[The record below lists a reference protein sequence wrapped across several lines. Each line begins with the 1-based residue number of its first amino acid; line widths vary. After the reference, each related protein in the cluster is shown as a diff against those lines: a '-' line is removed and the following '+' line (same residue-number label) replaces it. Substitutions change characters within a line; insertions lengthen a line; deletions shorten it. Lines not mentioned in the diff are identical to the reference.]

1 MSVTRR
7 EFLARTGLATA
18 AAAIGSGLG
27 AAPGMAADGDTISI
41 ALAARSPVGLNPQ
54 QTGLNGGD
62 NWAIN
67 QMYDT
72 LVKAPEGS
80 WAVKPDDF
88 LPSIAESWESSP
100 DAKTWTYKIR
110 KGVKFHKN
118 YGEVT
123 AEDVVFTFGRQL
135 DPNLVTASKVIYS
148 NIATCEAVDPMT
160 VRFTLKSPDPLFNGS
175 CASTLAVSILCKKAF
190 EEKSD
195 GFNTDP
201 IGTGP
206 YQLESFNPTD
216 GIHFVAFPDHFEG
229 PPATPNLRVT
239 FIADTTARTLAFASG
254 QIDMIEGVRAPGWID
269 SMKQR
274 LPDTIFDATAPGSHN
289 TLHINLTRKPL
300 DNLKVRQAIRY
311 GIDNAAIAT
320 AFSGIATPMVGVIA
334 SQFAG
339 SVKIEDLPAELQYKP
354 DPEKAKALLAEAGYP
369 DGITIPCYVSQR
381 EDYSSIMLM
390 IQEQLR
396 ASNIKLDLAIIDHN
410 TFHADNRQ
418 DKNSLA
424 LYSSSFP
431 PVPTLTLSSQLAA
444 AAEVRADGK
453 GQGNYSHYGVAMPG
467 IDDLLAKAQAEPDF
481 DKRIAI
487 IQEAE
492 KKVLTDLP
500 LLGIITLSY
509 VIARNPRVDIGYK
522 VASGPAYWSLA
533 KARRVA

>member
-7 EFLARTGLATA
+7 KFL
-18 AAAIGSGLG
+18 INS
-27 AAPGMAADGDTISI
+27 GMAAAGLAVASQASLGSALAEDGNVISI
-41 ALAARSPVGLNPQ
+41 ALAARAPVGLNPQ

-67 QMYDT
+67 QLYDT
-72 LVKAPEGS
+72 LVSAPEGR
-80 WAVKPDDF
+80 WAVKPEDF
-88 LPSIAESWESSP
+88 VPSIAESWESSA

-123 AEDVVFTFGRQL
+123 ADDVVFTFGRQM
-135 DPNLVTASKVIYS
+135 DPKLVTANKVFYS
-148 NIATCEAVDPMT
+148 NIAACEAADPMT
-160 VRFTLKSPDPLFNGS
+160 VRFTLKRPDPLFNAS
-175 CASTLAVSILCKKAF
+175 CASTLAVSILSKKAF
-190 EEKSD
+190 GDKGE

-206 YQLESFNPTD
+206 YQLESYSQTD
-216 GIHFVAFPDHFEG
+216 GIRFVAFPEHFAG
-229 PPATPNLRVT
+229 PPATPNLQIS

-254 QIDMIEGVRAPGWID
+254 QVDMIEGVRAPGWID

-274 LPDTIFDATAPGSHN
+274 SPQTIFDATAPGSHN
-289 TLHINLTRKPL
+289 ALNINLTRKPL
-300 DNLKVRQAIRY
+300 DDLKIRQAIRY
-311 GIDNAAIAT
+311 GIDNAAIAA
-320 AFSGIATPMVGVIA
+320 AFKGMATPMVGVIA

-339 SVKIEDLPAELQYKP
+339 SVKVEDLPPELQYRP
-354 DPEKAKALLAEAGYP
+354 DPEKAKALLAEAGHP

-381 EDYSSIMLM
+381 EDYASIMLM

-396 ASNIKLDLAIIDHN
+396 AASINLDLKIIDHN

-431 PVPTLTLSSQLAA
+431 PVPTLTLGSQLAA
-444 AAEVRADGK
+444 AAVVKADGK
-453 GQGNYSHYGVAMPG
+453 GQGNYSHYGVATPG
-467 IDDLLAKAQAEPDF
+467 IDDLLERAQDEPDF

-492 KKVLTDLP
+492 KKVLADLP
-500 LLGIITLSY
+500 LLGIIALSY

-533 KARRVA
+533 KAKRVA